1 MTVVSEKLTWDEI
14 KRRHPD
20 EWVALV
26 EDDWPDTLP
35 EPLSGI
41 VYAHSPDHKTLIEM
55 QRHLKDAAILWTGK
69 TQGEALKAAL
79 RVGRPV

>member
-1 MTVVSEKLTWDEI
+1 VRLVAEKLSWEEI
-14 KRRHPD
+14 KKRYPD

-26 EDDWPDTLP
+26 DDDWPDTLP

-55 QRHLKDAAILWTGK
+55 QKPLRDAAILWTGK
-69 TQGEALKAAL
+69 TQGESLKAAL
-79 RVGRPV
+79 RVDRAV